1 LRKEFEAVFREIQK
15 AIVGNEDVIEKL
27 LVSLLSEGHVL
38 LVGVPGLAKTL
49 MVRAFSKTLD
59 LTFSRIQLRRILC
72 LRI

>member
-1 LRKEFEAVFREIQK
+1 MRKEFEAVFREIQK